1 MRPLRLV
8 LDGFGSYRHETEID
22 FTDVDFFA
30 LVGPTGSG
38 KSTVIDALCF
48 ALYGTVP
55 RWDNEKEVRN
65 ALAPSANACN
75 VTLIFELAGQRYV
88 AARSLQRDKR
98 GQVSTKAARLERLDP
113 GIPADAPLT
122 EILEASAE
130 AIADRPDQV
139 KACVQELLGLSYEH
153 FTQSVLLPQGGFSDF
168 LRATPANRQR
178 LLVELLAFGVYK
190 DIGQR
195 ARERAQRAEDRGKI
209 DQDARGQL
217 SDVTEE
223 AERAARQRLEA
234 LTELTKTVET
244 SLTTL
249 AELDRQAT
257 VARQLAADTGNEARL
272 LAALRMPADVPDL
285 ARQITEADAVIDRAK
300 ARRDEAETAAAQAA
314 DVRAGLPDK
323 AAAQQHLA
331 NHALRREL
339 IHDAEQE
346 QAALAACQATEEQL
360 TARLREA
367 DEAVGVARRAL
378 DATQQAHA
386 ADSLAQHVH
395 AGDTCPVCLQA
406 IETIQPRQT
415 PANLTAAEAD
425 VDKTT
430 AAQVK
435 ARAAEQGAAKATA
448 AARSRLDGIEVRL
461 AKAAQVMDGVPAE
474 DELNQQ
480 LAAISTADEAAASTR
495 KEAAS
500 RQVELAAAEKSRTA
514 LGAAEQRA
522 RADLSLARD
531 KLVGLGA
538 PAVGPAGLAQAWT
551 AFTGWAQAEHARRAA
566 QLPELTET
574 ADKLQQQFQQD
585 VAALAGLLAE
595 HGIDDIDPVSRIP
608 AAVAERRVRAES
620 ALGRITEDR
629 KKAARLDQD
638 IAARKEEAQ
647 VAGLLGKLL
656 KANEFERWLCSE
668 ALDSLVTEASATLM
682 ELSGGQYEL
691 DRNDYNELVVIDY
704 EDAGTS
710 RPVHTLSG
718 GETFQ
723 ASLALALAL
732 SRQVIGLSAGRR
744 ELNSM
749 FLDEGFGTLDSDTL
763 ETVAATLERLA
774 ADSDRMVGVIT
785 HVSELA
791 ERVPVRYLVS
801 RTGGTSTVV
810 RERA

>member
-1 MRPLRLV
+1 VRPLRLV

-122 EILEASAE
+122 EILEASVE
-130 AIADRPDQV
+130 SLADRPDQV
-139 KACVQELLGLSYEH
+139 KTGVQELLGLSYEH

-209 DQDARGQL
+209 DQDARSQL
-217 SDVTEE
+217 RDATEE
-223 AERAARQRLEA
+223 AEQEARQRLDA
-234 LTELTKTVET
+234 LTALTKTVET
-244 SLTTL
+244 SLTAL

-257 VARQLAADTGNEARL
+257 VARQLAVDTGNEARL

-285 ARQITEADAVIDRAK
+285 ARQLTEADAVIERAR
-300 ARRDEAETAAAQAA
+300 ARRDAAETAAAQAA

-331 NHALRREL
+331 NHGLRREL
-339 IHDAEQE
+339 VHDADRE
-346 QAALAACQATEEQL
+346 QAALAACQATEDQL
-360 TARLREA
+360 TAQLREA
-367 DEAVGVARRAL
+367 DEAATVAQRAL
-378 DATQQAHA
+378 DAAQRAHA
-386 ADSLAQHVH
+386 ADSLALHVH

-406 IETIQPRQT
+406 IETIRPRQT
-415 PANLTAAEAD
+415 PASLTAAQAA
-425 VDKTT
+425 VDKTA
-430 AAQVK
+430 AAQLK
-435 ARAAEQGAAKATA
+435 ARVTEQDAAKATA
-448 AARSRLDGIEVRL
+448 AARSRLDAIQIRL
-461 AKAAQVMDGVPAE
+461 TKAAQVMGGVPAE
-474 DELNQQ
+474 DELRQQ
-480 LAAISTADEAAASTR
+480 LTAITTADEAAASTR

-538 PAVGPAGLAQAWT
+538 PAVGPADLARAWT

-574 ADKLQQQFQQD
+574 ADKLQQQFQQN

-595 HGIDDIDPVSRIP
+595 HGIADIDPVSRIP

-801 RTGGTSTVV
+801 RTGGTSRVV

>member
-1 MRPLRLV
+1 VRPLRLV

-75 VTLIFELAGQRYV
+75 VTLIFEVAGQRYV

-98 GQVSTKAARLERLDP
+98 GQVSTKAARLERLDA

-122 EILEASAE
+122 EILEASVE
-130 AIADRPDQV
+130 SLADRPDQV
-139 KACVQELLGLSYEH
+139 KTGVQELLGLSYEH

-209 DQDARGQL
+209 DQDARSQL
-217 SDVTEE
+217 RDATEE
-223 AERAARQRLEA
+223 AEHEARQRLDA

-244 SLTTL
+244 SLTAL

-257 VARQLAADTGNEARL
+257 VARQLAVDTGNEARL
-272 LAALRMPADVPDL
+272 LAELRLPADVPDL
-285 ARQITEADAVIDRAK
+285 ARQLTEADAVIERAR
-300 ARRDEAETAAAQAA
+300 ARRDDAETAAAQAA

-323 AAAQQHLA
+323 AVAQQHLA

-339 IHDAEQE
+339 MHDAERE
-346 QAALAACQATEEQL
+346 QAALAACQATEDRL
-360 TARLREA
+360 TAQLREA
-367 DEAVGVARRAL
+367 DEAAGVAQRAL
-378 DATQQAHA
+378 DAAQRAHA
-386 ADSLAQHVH
+386 ADSLALHVH

-406 IETIQPRQT
+406 IETIKPRQT
-415 PANLTAAEAD
+415 PASLTAAKAA
-425 VDKTT
+425 VDQT
-430 AAQVK
+430 AAAQLK
-435 ARAAEQGAAKATA
+435 ARVTEQDAAKATA
-448 AARSRLDGIEVRL
+448 AARSRLDAIQVRL
-461 AKAAQVMDGVPAE
+461 ARAAQVMRGVPAE
-474 DELNQQ
+474 DELQQQ
-480 LAAISTADEAAASTR
+480 LTAISTADEAAASTR

-538 PAVGPAGLAQAWT
+538 PAVGPADLAQAWT

-574 ADKLQQQFQQD
+574 ADKLQQQFQQN

-595 HGIDDIDPVSRIP
+595 HGVADIDPVSRIP

-801 RTGGTSTVV
+801 RAGGTSTVV